1 MRSCTVRV
9 ELDAFT
15 SREAGS
21 WKEVR
26 MRAGT
31 LNRLCFQ
38 HTFPLYKAA
47 WGRLGK
53 NERIVIGL
61 GYPEKYGEGEGEGVE
76 TVDSL
81 R

>member
-1 MRSCTVRV
+1 
-9 ELDAFT
+9 
-15 SREAGS
+15 
-21 WKEVR
+21 